1 MDLGTLLLAILQGR
15 ATGVVGENTDE
26 IGGCVKAETLGN
38 VGNRQRCVTQQP
50 LGFLNT
56 TALDVSLGAL
66 TESRLH
72 KAVKVVGR
80 DAELVGVE
88 IHAIFREEM
97 FFHKIPE
104 TGDAVRP
111 RQGKIFVY

>member
-1 MDLGTLLLAILQGR
+1 MDLETLLLAVLQGR
-15 ATGVVGENTDE
+15 TTSVLGEDTDE
-26 IGGCVKAETLGN
+26 IGGSVEAETLGN

-56 TALDVSLGAL
+56 TALDVLLGAL

-72 KAVKVVGR
+72 KAVQVVGR

-88 IHAIFREEM
+88 IHATFREEM

-104 TGDAVRP
+104 TSDVVRP
-111 RQGKIFVY
+111 GYLR